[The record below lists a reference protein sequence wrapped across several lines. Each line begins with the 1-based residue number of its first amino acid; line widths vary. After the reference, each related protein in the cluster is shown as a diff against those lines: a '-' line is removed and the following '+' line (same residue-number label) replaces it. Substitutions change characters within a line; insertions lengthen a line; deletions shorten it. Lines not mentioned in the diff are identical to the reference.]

1 MKGRGGYL
9 LSLRVSDWSI
19 TAVARDGRTA
29 LQFPFQSAG
38 RLRSPGKPSTH
49 FFSRVSLRSVRGKRG

>member
-38 RLRSPGKPSTH
+38 RLRHLGQPSAH
-49 FFSRVSLRSVRGKRG
+49 LFSRVSLRGVRGKRG